1 MSGFLGRAFGLG
13 RALLLRGFGGSGAA
27 PEPVVYLACP
37 HLTTTMAGD
46 TVVATSPVDNL
57 ALASSPVD
65 DTRVTTSV
73 ECCC

>member
-37 HLTTTMAGD
+37 HLATVMVSDTLVTTT
-46 TVVATSPVDNL
+46 PVDNL
-57 ALASSPVD
+57 ALATTPVD
-65 DTRVTTSV
+65 DTRVTTTV
-73 ECCC
+73 EC